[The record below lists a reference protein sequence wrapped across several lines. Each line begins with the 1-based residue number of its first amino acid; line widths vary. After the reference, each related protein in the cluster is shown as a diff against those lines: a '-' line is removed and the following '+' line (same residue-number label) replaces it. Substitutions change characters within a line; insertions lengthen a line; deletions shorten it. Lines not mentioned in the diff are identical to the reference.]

1 VRRASGLVLV
11 LTGLAATT
19 YVSLQT
25 DTDEVPSYR
34 LQHVETRPNGIASAG
49 ETTEP
54 LPTLPVP
61 VVVTIAQPQIRPAL
75 PPKPRTLIPTG
86 RAAIG
91 RQLQRELKRVGCY
104 DGNLNGEWTRPTR
117 QAMNAFIDR
126 VNAKLPT
133 NVPDGILLALVQ
145 AYDDKVCGRRC
156 PPDQGL
162 SDTGVCLPNVILA
175 RTKGA
180 KSVSIAQSSPAGR
193 ATSAVIGWT
202 ATETGTTVL
211 PPAETPPTENK
222 MALAGPS
229 SPAVAT
235 AMPKAARA
243 AQKRQSQYSE
253 HQGSWARNL
262 FRQSDKLGVN

>member
-133 NVPDGILLALVQ
+133 NVPDGVLLALVQ
-145 AYDDKVCGRRC
+145 ACPTSSSRGPKAQRVYRSLNLPPLVGRHRRSSVGRQQRRGQLC
-156 PPDQGL
+156 YRRQKRLRP
-162 SDTGVCLPNVILA
+162 
-175 RTKGA
+175 RTKWR
-180 KSVSIAQSSPAGR
+180 SPAHHHLPWR
-193 ATSAVIGWT
+193 RQCQRPHAQRRSANHN
-202 ATETGTTVL
+202 
-211 PPAETPPTENK
+211 TPSIK
-222 MALAGPS
+222 AVGLAIC
-229 SPAVAT
+229 
-235 AMPKAARA
+235 
-243 AQKRQSQYSE
+243 
-253 HQGSWARNL
+253 
-262 FRQSDKLGVN
+262 SDSRIS